1 MAILHII
8 RNSAFS
14 SNSLTLCL
22 DMVLPQ
28 DSILLMDD
36 GCYNLSHTLLLNAA
50 KEQNNITVYF
60 ISLHA
65 DARAQKS
72 THSAFISTTLTE
84 VLALL
89 FKHDNSIT
97 WS

>member
-1 MAILHII
+1 MAMLHII
-8 RNSAFS
+8 RSSAFS
-14 SNSLTLCL
+14 SNALTQGLN
-22 DMVLPQ
+22 MALPQ

-36 GCYNLSHTLLLNAA
+36 GCYNLNHSLLLAA
-50 KEQNNITVYF
+50 LKEHRELTVYF
-60 ISLHA
+60 INLHA
-65 DARAQKS
+65 IARAQSSDNKS
-72 THSAFISTTLTE
+72 FIAITLSE